1 MLKPTNLCWNLF
13 HPWFS
18 IVIGDTFLMLYSIL
32 CTLVKISNLCWKT
45 SIYVE
50 HSEFMLKTLPL
61 CWTYWIYV
69 ETHRC
74 VVCRDGTHLACL
86 PDATHDRCRYEGN
99 KISDHM
105 ILCWNA
111 TNLCWNVMD
120 LMLKHTNLCWNEL
133 CAWVS
138 VVIGDIF
145 LVLLSTLFTLLR
157 NLEFMLKTMNL
168 CWIPWIYV
176 ENQWTVA
183 CPEMESTLCA
193 TGADVPLSV
202 CREEILWP

>member
-1 MLKPTNLCWNLF
+1 
-13 HPWFS
+13 
-18 IVIGDTFLMLYSIL
+18 
-32 CTLVKISNLCWKT
+32 
-45 SIYVE
+45 
-50 HSEFMLKTLPL
+50 MLKTLPL

-74 VVCRDGTHLACL
+74 VVCRDGIHLACL

-138 VVIGDIF
+138 VVIGDTF
-145 LVLLSTLFTLLR
+145 LVLFSILFPLPR

-183 CPEMESTLCA
+183 CPEMESTLYA
-193 TGADVPLSV
+193 TGGRRATVGMQGRNSLTIIWFYVETSWNLCWNSRIYV
-202 CREEILWP
+202 VTLWILCWNTVTLCWNWVRTDAYESEK